1 MRFTVR
7 DLVYVAIFGAIWGTL
22 EMSAG
27 SYLHLVFPPLATP
40 LIGVGTIMTGLGMVV
55 ALVGRLFVP
64 KRGSVVMIGVVTAIL
79 KVLSIGGVRLSPVL
93 AIIIE
98 SLLAELGLLLSR
110 KPSRWGF
117 ALAGSLAVL
126 WTFFHKFF
134 GSYVFLGRGIYEV
147 YLGLLNAGAQGLGIE
162 RGYAFVVIAALL
174 LVRIVAGG
182 MAGWLAWELGRS
194 VQARLAK

>member
-7 DLVYVAIFGAIWGTL
+7 DLVYIAIFGAIWGALETTL
-22 EMSAG
+22 G
-27 SYLHLVFPPLATP
+27 SYLHLIFPPVVTP

-64 KRGSVVMIGVVTAIL
+64 KRGSVVMIGLVTAIL
-79 KVLSIGGVRLSPVL
+79 KALSIGGVRLSPML

-98 SLLAELGLLLSR
+98 SLLAELGLLVSR
-110 KPSRWGF
+110 EPSRWGF
-117 ALAGSLAVL
+117 ALAGSLALL

-134 GSYVFLGRGIYEV
+134 GSYVFLGKGIYEV
-147 YLGLLNAGAQGLGIE
+147 YLGLLNAGARALGIE
-162 RGYAFVVIAALL
+162 IGYAFAIIAVLL

-182 MAGWLAWELGRS
+182 MAGWVAWELGRA
-194 VQARLAK
+194 VQVRLAR